1 MDIEALNDCLHWFS
15 VRLTSLTHDVGHI
28 LESVINGLETTGQN
42 AEPVEDLGFKK
53 GNLGWELT
61 EFLDSSKVS
70 ILR

>member
-1 MDIEALNDCLHWFS
+1 VDIEALNDCLHWFN
-15 VRLTSLTHDVGHI
+15 VRLPSLVHI
-28 LESVINGLETTGQN
+28 FESVVNGLETTEQN

-70 ILR
+70 I

>member
-1 MDIEALNDCLHWFS
+1 VEHVF
-15 VRLTSLTHDVGHI
+15 
-28 LESVINGLETTGQN
+28 ESVVNGLETTGQN

-53 GNLGWELT
+53 GNLGCELI

>member
-1 MDIEALNDCLHWFS
+1 
-15 VRLTSLTHDVGHI
+15 VGHI
-28 LESVINGLETTGQN
+28 IESVVNGLETTGQN

-70 ILR
+70 ILRYKPK